1 MPYNGW
7 RNRRKVL
14 SQRPLARFAA
24 SLEWASGG
32 SRQGHELENEVNKD
46 ALQRCQE
53 ILGYTFDD
61 LAILEK
67 ALTHSSIAPN
77 RTDSNER
84 LEFLGD
90 VVLGLVVCEKLYRDH
105 EDYQEGELT
114 KIKSAVV
121 SRRICAEVA
130 EGLGIPELLHIGKG
144 FGRRGLPTSLAAAVL
159 ESVIGAIYIDGGL
172 EPARTFIVEHMGPQI
187 DIVIA
192 NEHADNFKS
201 LLQQYAQRVWGATPC
216 YELLDEKGPDH
227 AKAFEVGVHCGGQR
241 FPTAW
246 ANNKKDAEQLAARAA
261 LEELGQVEPDES
273 DEGDYDSDGNE
284 EDVRLA
290 FED

>member
-1 MPYNGW
+1 V
-7 RNRRKVL
+7 K
-14 SQRPLARFAA
+14 
-24 SLEWASGG
+24 E
-32 SRQGHELENEVNKD
+32 E

-61 LAILEK
+61 PAILEK

-130 EGLGIPELLHIGKG
+130 LGLGIPELLHIGKG
-144 FGRRGLPTSLAAAVL
+144 FGRGGLPMSLAAAVL

-172 EPARTFIVEHMGPQI
+172 APAQKFIVEHMEPQI
-187 DIVIA
+187 DAVIE

-201 LLQQYAQRVWGATPC
+201 LLQQYAQRRWNCTPA

-227 AKAFEVGVHCGGQR
+227 AKAFEVGVYCGGER
-241 FPTAW
+241 FRSAW
-246 ANNKKDAEQLAARAA
+246 ANNKKEAEQLAARAA
-261 LEELGQVEPDES
+261 LEELGLVES
-273 DEGDYDSDGNE
+273 DQSEDGGCGDGNE
-284 EDVRLA
+284 GGEEDIPLA